1 MARGLPTSLPSISPT
16 VVKPGG
22 DKGLA
27 RPPEGVCSPVI
38 SNQWCWKV
46 CRKVGYWQMSG
57 YVSSLA
63 FVTPVLGLHIP
74 GDNQGVYMHV
84 QSLGCPLSV
93 WGVVVGGVVVT
104 QPHTHSFPY
113 PENPDLNPSPPCT
126 AGACWIP
133 QLTYLLSL
141 VFALPLG
148 PFGTC

>member
-1 MARGLPTSLPSISPT
+1 MARGFPTSLPSISPA

-27 RPPEGVCSPVI
+27 RPPEGVCSPVV

-93 WGVVVGGVVVT
+93 WGVVVEGVVVT
-104 QPHTHSFPY
+104 QPHTHS
-113 PENPDLNPSPPCT
+113 
-126 AGACWIP
+126 
-133 QLTYLLSL
+133 YLWKEIQI
-141 VFALPLG
+141 
-148 PFGTC
+148 